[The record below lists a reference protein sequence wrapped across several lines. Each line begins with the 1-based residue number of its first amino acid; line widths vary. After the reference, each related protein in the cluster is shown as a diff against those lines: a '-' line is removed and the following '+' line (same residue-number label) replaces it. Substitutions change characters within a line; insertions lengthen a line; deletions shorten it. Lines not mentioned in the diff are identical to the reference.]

1 VTLRPPTLDDVPE
14 LAAMFAGAQ
23 REHGARMTS
32 EAELRQWLTS
42 PRFDVANDFRVAT
55 DATGAIVGAA
65 DVWDQNRAHE
75 RFFLGV
81 RAYPRARGALP
92 RLLDWAVARAAEIAG
107 AGPATVRAG
116 AAEDDGELVDQLRAR
131 GFGFLRHFFTM
142 EIELSGDLAEPDLPP
157 GLSLRTFRNGDA
169 RAVYDADNDAF
180 ADHWDFVP
188 IGFEQWQ
195 DFFVRAPDF
204 DPTLQFL
211 AVDGDEI
218 AGIALC
224 RPELRPQIGH
234 VAVLGVRPPW
244 RRRGLG
250 RALILHAF
258 REFRRRG
265 VPRVDLDVDADSTT
279 GAVKLYERA
288 GMRVAGRRDTYERV
302 VP

>member
-1 VTLRPPTLDDVPE
+1 VTLRPPTLDDGTE

-32 EAELRQWLTS
+32 EAELRRWLAN
-42 PRFDVANDFRVAT
+42 PRYDVANDFRVAT
-55 DATGAIVGAA
+55 DATGAIVGSV

-92 RLLDWAVARAAEIAG
+92 RLLDWAVARAADLAG
-107 AGPATVRAG
+107 AGPATVRAST
-116 AAEDDGELVDQLRAR
+116 AEDDGELVDELRAR
-131 GFGFLRHFFTM
+131 GFRFVRHFFRM
-142 EIELSGDLAEPDLPP
+142 EIDLSDDVPEPELPD
-157 GLSLRTFRNGDA
+157 GLDLRTFREGDA

-188 IGFEQWQ
+188 IGFEEWQ

-224 RPELRPQIGH
+224 RPELRPHIGH

-244 RRRGLG
+244 RRCGLG
-250 RALILHAF
+250 RALLLHAF
-258 REFRRRG
+258 HEFRRRG
-265 VPRVDLDVDADSTT
+265 VPRVDLGVDAESTT
-279 GAVKLYERA
+279 GAVRLYERA
-288 GMRVAGRRDTYERV
+288 GMRVVRRFDTFERV